1 MSFRY
6 RSDNDNNNN
15 KKATKRWKEP
25 QDRTQ
30 WMLDLIDAGES
41 AVKGYEKYLLNEI
54 DYAELAKVM
63 MCLRELLP
71 MDIDKKYCDDNND
84 EEE

>member
-1 MSFRY
+1 MSFKY
-6 RSDNDNNNN
+6 RSNNDNNNN
-15 KKATKRWKEP
+15 KKATKKWKEP
-25 QDRTQ
+25 QNKTQ

-63 MCLRELLP
+63 LMLRELLP
-71 MDIDKKYCDDNND
+71 MNIDKRYCDDDD

>member
-1 MSFRY
+1 MSYSY
-6 RSDNDNNNN
+6 RSNNDNNNN
-15 KKATKRWKEP
+15 KKSTKKWKEP
-25 QDRTQ
+25 QDKSQ

-63 MCLRELLP
+63 MMLRELLP
-71 MDIDKKYCDDNND
+71 MNIDKRYCDDDD